1 MLTAMSFLK
10 QRYMAKAIHE
20 QEAKRIANAVLLSRC
35 KLACKSPFIVNGRFG
50 EIQTPEKTKL
60 FQGGLD
66 ETE

>member
-1 MLTAMSFLK
+1 
-10 QRYMAKAIHE
+10 MAKAIHE
-20 QEAKRIANAVLLSRC
+20 QEAKRIANAALLSRC